1 MFRAPLLFAALLS
14 SLTLPRQLCAQQWSV
29 ASAHDVSF
37 TIHAERR
44 TYKLGE
50 QVIFK
55 YRVRNVSHGELLVPR
70 SVWGAKCGSGP
81 HIWASL
87 EDSSRKQFSPG
98 YGFSCLGPDR
108 RSAAELMKIDALL
121 LKPTEQTE
129 GVFTLDTRLFKD
141 LKPGDYLLKATLY
154 GWKLD
159 RPADAQTSDPIMSY
173 PFLVSELCAS
183 QKIILTR

>member
-1 MFRAPLLFAALLS
+1 MTWPLLFAALLS
-14 SLTLPRQLCAQQWSV
+14 VATLPQLCAQHWSV

-87 EDSSRKQFSPG
+87 EGSFRKQFTPG
-98 YGFSCLGPDR
+98 YGFSCLGPDI
-108 RSAAELMKIDALL
+108 RSAAELMRIDALL
-121 LKPTEQTE
+121 LKPTEQME
-129 GVFTLDTRLFKD
+129 GVFTLDTRLFIKE
-141 LKPGDYLLKATLY
+141 LKPGNYLLQATLY

-159 RPADAQTSDPIMSY
+159 RPSDAQTSDPIMSY
-173 PFLVSELCAS
+173 PFLVGELCAS
-183 QKIILTR
+183 QKITLTR